1 MAMYEI
7 SIKIVFPYCMFYNM
21 VLMPLPTGGERNET
35 TFPNGEHKYF
45 CFVLWVPEKLKDFT
59 NPA

>member
-21 VLMPLPTGGERNET
+21 VLMPLPTGREPKES
-35 TFPNGEHKYF
+35 TFHIGNINPS
-45 CFVLWVPEKLKDFT
+45 VLFWEVKGKVKRLY
-59 NPA
+59 

>member
-21 VLMPLPTGGERNET
+21 VLMPLSTGRELKET
-35 TFPNGEHKYF
+35 TFPIGEHKSF
-45 CFVLWVPEKLKDFT
+45 CFVFEG
-59 NPA
+59 

>member
-1 MAMYEI
+1 MYEI

-45 CFVLWVPEKLKDFT
+45 CFVFESS
-59 NPA
+59 

>member
-21 VLMPLPTGGERNET
+21 VSMPLPTGRELEKTAFLTRK
-35 TFPNGEHKYF
+35 HKF
-45 CFVLWVPEKLKDFT
+45 IFFVFVG
-59 NPA
+59 